1 MSELC
6 SAAIGEHTHR
16 GTVCETDFLDLNDKT
31 ALLAPKGER
40 AGRLWAACKTEI
52 STSLSPSASDFL
64 SEH

>member
-16 GTVCETDFLDLNDKT
+16 RTVCETDFLDLNDKT

-40 AGRLWAACKTEI
+40 AGRLWAACKTE
-52 STSLSPSASDFL
+52 LSPSVSDFL